1 MNSELQQTYDKL
13 KAQLV
18 QEGCKITA
26 YKQPEYITTSQGSLW
41 GMSPRTAKKNVTW
54 QLSPADSATRITV
67 SSKLASDW
75 KNLTILGSALSVV
88 VAAVCL
94 WIAAD
99 LEGFLVTSQ
108 SSWWSWIATSNGVA
122 NAAVASSF
130 VTLTRVLAVF
140 LAVVVALEVIIYVY
154 ARQSV
159 DGFAEEALRQMA

>member
-1 MNSELQQTYDKL
+1 MNSELQQTYDRL

-26 YKQPEYITTSQGSLW
+26 DKPPESITASQGSLW
-41 GMSPRTAKKNVTW
+41 GMSPRTAKKNITW
-54 QLSPADSATRITV
+54 QFSPANSATRITV

-99 LEGFLVTSQ
+99 LEGFLATSQ

-130 VTLTRVLAVF
+130 ITLTRVLAVF
-140 LAVVVALEVIIYVY
+140 LAVVVALEGVIFVY
-154 ARQSV
+154 ARRSI
-159 DGFAEEALRQMA
+159 DGFAAETLRHLA